1 MEQISFTYGLI
12 WSQSPVDG
20 SALELH
26 RGTVTRELSEG
37 ISILQVAVINP
48 SSDTNVVT
56 LQQWILTFSLM
67 VQSKEVSGFSSPH
80 KS

>member
-1 MEQISFTYGLI
+1 MV

-26 RGTVTRELSEG
+26 RETVTSELSEG

-48 SSDTNVVT
+48 SSDINLMI

-67 VQSKEVSGFSSPH
+67 LQFKEVFRLLLPTKVI